1 MADRYAYI
9 SLLGLFVMAVWSIA
23 DFAPRLRLSRESQFA
38 LAAMVLCLYAAFSYV
53 QIGYWHDSLTLF
65 THALQVTPDN
75 GIAEDNLGTA
85 YVEMG
90 LLDKALPHYAAA
102 VRLSPEL
109 SKPHYNLATVLLR
122 ENRLDEAQREYEIVI
137 KSASDEQ
144 EIAQAHNNLG
154 VLFAQKN
161 QLDNALREF
170 DAAIRMNPTGLN
182 SFIGRG
188 SVEYQMG
195 NLDAALADFTHA
207 TQMAPSPAAYFWL
220 GRTFEGKGDISSAIR
235 AYEDALKIAPGFAE
249 ARDRANF
256 LRSKTQN

>member
-1 MADRYAYI
+1 
-9 SLLGLFVMAVWSIA
+9 
-23 DFAPRLRLSRESQFA
+23 
-38 LAAMVLCLYAAFSYV
+38 
-53 QIGYWHDSLTLF
+53 
-65 THALQVTPDN
+65 
-75 GIAEDNLGTA
+75 
-85 YVEMG
+85 
-90 LLDKALPHYAAA
+90 
-102 VRLSPEL
+102 
-109 SKPHYNLATVLLR
+109 
-122 ENRLDEAQREYEIVI
+122 VI
-137 KSASDEQ
+137 KSASYEQ